1 MIRRA
6 ILAGLVV
13 AVSGGVIEPGAGRP
27 AGRVPL
33 SEGTFLVATRDLLDP
48 NFAKTVVLLLQYSTD
63 GAMGVIVNR
72 RTDLKLSDLVTEIE
86 SLEDIVYFGG
96 PVAPEELTLL
106 VHTREGPDES
116 FRVLDDVW
124 ASKSRGLLEQLAK
137 GAKKKPK
144 KRTEFRVYSGFAGWA
159 PYQLDAEVARGDWLV
174 IPADGKVVFH
184 DHPSRVWRGL
194 APIEDNPLVTQH
206 RGPRPGVNR

>member
-13 AVSGGVIEPGAGRP
+13 AVSGGVLESGAGRP

-48 NFAKTVVLLLQYSTD
+48 NFAKTVLLLLEYSTD

-72 RTDLKLSDLVTEIE
+72 RTDLKLSELVTEIE
-86 SLEDIVYFGG
+86 GLEGLEHHVFLGG

-106 VHTREGPDES
+106 VHTSKEPDES

-124 ASKSRGLLEQLAK
+124 ASQSRKLLEQLAK

-144 KRTEFRVYSGFAGWA
+144 KRTEFRVYSGYAGWA

-174 IPADGKVVFH
+174 IPADGGTVFS
-184 DHPSRVWRGL
+184 DNPPRVWRGL
-194 APIEDNPLVTQH
+194 APVEDNPLVT
-206 RGPRPGVNR
+206 RLR